1 MNTKNW
7 CDDCIKDMA
16 KKAIKQ
22 HRIFEYMI
30 FWMKESI
37 GWQKKAKQ
45 YLRIEIKNEN
55 SKI

>member
-1 MNTKNW
+1 MNTKDW

-22 HRIFEYMI
+22 HRTFEYMI

-55 SKI
+55 